1 MKIFS
6 LMAGIISVYTMLCFV
21 RIILTWIPNLNYSKF
36 GQLLASICD
45 PYMNYFRN
53 IRFLRIG
60 NMDFSPVL
68 SIGLLVVASNLL
80 STLAVTGQLK
90 IGYLIASIISMIWS
104 ILASILSFLII
115 LLIIRVIALF
125 VSKGNSTFWYS
136 LDKTLNPVV
145 YKVASIF
152 RGRNTFMTQKT
163 AYVITIVTIFVLR
176 IAGNILFS
184 VVAGLFTRLPF

>member
-6 LMAGIISVYTMLCFV
+6 LLAGIISVYTMLCFV

-36 GQLLASICD
+36 GRLLASICD

-145 YKVASIF
+145 YKVAGIF

>member
-6 LMAGIISVYTMLCFV
+6 LLAGIISVYTMLCFV

-125 VSKGNSTFWYS
+125 VSKGNSTGGS
-136 LDKTLNPVV
+136 KG
-145 YKVASIF
+145 K
-152 RGRNTFMTQKT
+152 
-163 AYVITIVTIFVLR
+163 
-176 IAGNILFS
+176 
-184 VVAGLFTRLPF
+184 

>member
-6 LMAGIISVYTMLCFV
+6 LLAGIISVYTMLCFV

-145 YKVASIF
+145 YKVAGIF
-152 RGRNTFMTQKT
+152 RGRNTFMTPKT

>member
-6 LMAGIISVYTMLCFV
+6 LLAGIISVYTMLCFV

-53 IRFLRIG
+53 IRFLCIG

-145 YKVASIF
+145 YKVAGIF

>member
-6 LMAGIISVYTMLCFV
+6 LLAGIISVYTMLCFV

-104 ILASILSFLII
+104 ILASILNFLII

-145 YKVASIF
+145 YKVAGIF

>member
-6 LMAGIISVYTMLCFV
+6 LLAGIISVYTMLCFV

-136 LDKTLNPVV
+136 LDKTLNLVV
-145 YKVASIF
+145 YKVAGIF

>member
-6 LMAGIISVYTMLCFV
+6 LLAGVISVYTMLCFV
-21 RIILTWIPNLNYSKF
+21 RIILTWIPSLNYSKF
-36 GQLLASICD
+36 GQFLASICD
-45 PYMNYFRN
+45 PYMNYFRG

-90 IGYLIASIISMIWS
+90 IGYLLASVISMIWS
-104 ILASILSFLII
+104 IVASVLSFLII
-115 LLIIRVIALF
+115 LLLIRLIALF
-125 VSKGNSTFWYS
+125 VSKGGASFWYS
-136 LDKTLNPVV
+136 LDQTLNPVV
-145 YKVASIF
+145 YKVAGMF
-152 RGRNTFMTQKT
+152 RGRNTFMTQST
-163 AYVITIVTIFVLR
+163 AYIITIVAIFVLR

-184 VVAGLFTRLPF
+184 VVAKLLTRLPF

>member
-104 ILASILSFLII
+104 ILDSILSFLII

-145 YKVASIF
+145 YKVAGIF

>member
-6 LMAGIISVYTMLCFV
+6 LLAGIISVYTMLCFV

-145 YKVASIF
+145 YKVAGIF

>member
-6 LMAGIISVYTMLCFV
+6 LLAGIISVYTMLCFV

-145 YKVASIF
+145 YKVAGIF
-152 RGRNTFMTQKT
+152 RGRNTFMPQKT

>member
-6 LMAGIISVYTMLCFV
+6 LLAGIISVYTMLCFV

-36 GQLLASICD
+36 GQLLASIRD

-145 YKVASIF
+145 YKVAGIF

>member
-1 MKIFS
+1 MKFFGLLS
-6 LMAGIISVYTMLCFV
+6 GVISVYTMLCFI
-21 RIILTWIPNLNYSKF
+21 RIILTWIPSLNYSKF
-36 GQLLASICD
+36 GQILASICD
-45 PYMNYFRN
+45 PYMNYFRG

-80 STLAVTGQLK
+80 STLTVTGQLK
-90 IGYLIASIISMIWS
+90 IGYLLASVVSMIWS
-104 ILASILSFLII
+104 IVASVLSFLII
-115 LLIIRVIALF
+115 LLLIRIIALF
-125 VSKGNSTFWYS
+125 VSKGGSSFWHS
-136 LDKTLNPVV
+136 LDQTLNPIV
-145 YKVASIF
+145 YKVAGMF

-163 AYVITIVTIFVLR
+163 AYLITIVAIFVLR

>member
-6 LMAGIISVYTMLCFV
+6 LLAGIISVYTMLCFV

-115 LLIIRVIALF
+115 LLIIRVIVLF

-145 YKVASIF
+145 YKVAGIF